1 MKESYEKNSKL
12 KTIIFVKDRSVAFY
26 LQKLLSGNKINQVT

>member
-1 MKESYEKNSKL
+1 MHDSYKQNSKL

-26 LQKLLSGNKINQVT
+26 LQKMLSGNKIN